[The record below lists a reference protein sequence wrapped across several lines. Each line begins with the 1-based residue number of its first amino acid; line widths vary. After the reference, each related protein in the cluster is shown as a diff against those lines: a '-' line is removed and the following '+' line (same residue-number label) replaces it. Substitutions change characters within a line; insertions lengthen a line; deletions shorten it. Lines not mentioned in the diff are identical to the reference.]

1 MKQNHEAFNTV
12 FVRFSN
18 DSPWGLSQEVLFF
31 RIKQCCYFWLIVGS
45 FPFKFLR
52 TKMTPIKVKNK
63 FTILK
68 STVWISVHQKLRTST
83 VDVPFWAHSFL
94 SFYLSSGTIWSGR
107 RQLVT
112 FTDSPKRWGVKVS
125 LIFNVFNSPLK
136 SKHVAISRENCVE
149 NHQFLGDCR
158 FNALTTQMVFLSER
172 KRKLLFAWV
181 TDEMNGRYKRG
192 TI

>member
-1 MKQNHEAFNTV
+1 M
-12 FVRFSN
+12 FSN

-31 RIKQCCYFWLIVGS
+31 RIKQCCYCWLIVGS

-52 TKMTPIKVKNK
+52 TKMTQIKVKYK

-68 STVWISVHQKLRTST
+68 WTVWISVHQKYEPRRLMS
-83 VDVPFWAHSFL
+83 PFELIVFL

-107 RQLVT
+107 RQLVR

-158 FNALTTQMVFLSER
+158 FNALTTQMVFFSER

-192 TI
+192 AI